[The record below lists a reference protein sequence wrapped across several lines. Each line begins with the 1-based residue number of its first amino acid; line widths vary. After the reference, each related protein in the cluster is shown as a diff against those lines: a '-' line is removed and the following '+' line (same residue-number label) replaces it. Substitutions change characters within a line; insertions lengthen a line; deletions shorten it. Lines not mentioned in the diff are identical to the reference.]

1 MLNVTTQIYW
11 YELDSPV
18 FIVGLEI
25 LSTGYPSDSK
35 GIKQGIELRDAR
47 SYYTNL
53 LA

>member
-1 MLNVTTQIYW
+1 MLNATTQIYRCA
-11 YELDSPV
+11 LDGPGL
-18 FIVGLEI
+18 IIGLEI